1 MILDENGANLAY
13 LIWFCFRA
21 IALKVW
27 FLFYTFFPED
37 VMAALYSFVTV
48 HLPQPRHRRV
58 ALEGHDQGLEDVG
71 GLFA

>member
-37 VMAALYSFVTV
+37 VMAALYSFFEPES
-48 HLPQPRHRRV
+48 PQEFTQIRKADIRI
-58 ALEGHDQGLEDVG
+58 
-71 GLFA
+71 